1 MKPAKEAE
9 AWPERRKRA
18 WTGCAKGGRAMGEEV
33 SRTQPTDEVR
43 GGLTV
48 SAGMATGSSLVTSAT
63 TAMGNPG
70 AGARLELT

>member
-1 MKPAKEAE
+1 MKPAREAE

-18 WTGCAKGGRAMGEEV
+18 WTGCAKGGRAMGEEI

-48 SAGMATGSSLVTSAT
+48 SAGMATRSSLVISART
-63 TAMGNPG
+63 VTGNSG
-70 AGARLELT
+70 AEARLELT